1 MQQLLLLAATQYG
14 IFSRAQAHEHGVTD
28 RVLQRRVRGGVL
40 EQLGPGVYRVEGA
53 PPSWHQAV
61 LGGCLGGGPTCVAS
75 HRTAAVLHGFDGF
88 KPGVIEL
95 TVPRRVRYR
104 RHDIVVHQS
113 LDLTADDVTRI
124 DAIPVTT
131 AERALIDLGAV
142 TGYERVEHAFDG
154 AERDALADRG
164 RVIDRHREVRR
175 QGRNG
180 VGPMAVVLDARPL
193 AIPHSVLERAF
204 ARLLDAAGLPAPV
217 FQHPVVLANG
227 RRAFIDAAY
236 VDLTLGFEL
245 DGHGSHATRQQ
256 RAADNRRANDLKDV
270 GWDLRRFT
278 YEEVMR
284 DGARVVRT
292 VRTAIA
298 QRQGFGDDRRP

>member
-1 MQQLLLLAATQYG
+1 VQELLMLAATQYG
-14 IFSRAQAHEHGVTD
+14 IFSRTQAHEHGVSN
-28 RVLQRRVRGGVL
+28 RMLQRRVRGGVL

-53 PPSWHQAV
+53 PSSWHQAV
-61 LGGCLGGGPTCVAS
+61 LGGCLGGGPMCVAS
-75 HRTAAVLHGFDGF
+75 HRTAAVLHRFDGF
-88 KPGVIEL
+88 KPGVIEV

-104 RHDIVVHQS
+104 RSGTIVHQS
-113 LDLTADDVTRI
+113 LDLAPGDVTHV

-131 AERALIDLGAV
+131 SERTLIDLGAV
-142 TGYERVEHAFDG
+142 TGYERVENAFDG

-164 RVIDRHREVRR
+164 VVTDRHREIRR

-204 ARLLDAAGLPAPV
+204 ARLLDSAGLPPPV
-217 FQHPVVLANG
+217 FQHLVVLANG

-236 VDLTLGFEL
+236 VELTLGFEL

-256 RAADNRRANDLKDV
+256 RAADNRRANDLRDA

-284 DGARVVRT
+284 DGARVGRT
-292 VRTAIA
+292 VKAARA
-298 QRQGFGDDRRP
+298 QRQGFGDNRRP